1 MSDTKTPGDKTLH
14 VSSSKTL
21 TLKRPVEQG
30 VVRQSFSHGRSK
42 AAVVEKV
49 KRRVVGPGEA
59 KEAPAP
65 AAKAAPAAKTA
76 AAPQAAPDPAAR
88 SAQSQAPAARPS
100 GMVLRTLSD
109 QERDARASALAEARV
124 REEEDRRRAEE
135 EAKRRAER
143 EARRRLGEEA
153 VPQRGVTSARPG
165 PGEAR
170 RPRSLDHMGRPD
182 PAPAPDAATTARPS
196 GAPVARAP
204 GRPVQ

>member
-30 VVRQSFSHGRSK
+30 MVRQSFSHGRSK
-42 AAVVEKV
+42 AVVVEKV

-65 AAKAAPAAKTA
+65 AAAPAAKAAPAAAPAPSARA
-76 AAPQAAPDPAAR
+76 AQP
-88 SAQSQAPAARPS
+88 QAPAARPT

-109 QERDARASALAEARV
+109 QERDARTNALADARV

-135 EAKRRAER
+135 DSKRRSEREDREAREREAAEARKRDEDERRHKEDERKRRAED
-143 EARRRLGEEA
+143 EARRRLGDEP
-153 VPQRGVTSARPG
+153 VPPRSPMSSRPG
-165 PGEAR
+165 AG
-170 RPRSLDHMGRPD
+170 
-182 PAPAPDAATTARPS
+182 
-196 GAPVARAP
+196 
-204 GRPVQ
+204 